1 MGCRED
7 VWLALSELWLD
18 TELDQPALRQIAV
31 RLRASGLS
39 RRELQHIYHYEV
51 APQVWLNHWAVAGVW
66 DAFEPNGLLAGCRR
80 HQQGGRW
87 HRLKCRVL
95 RGPMTHGCRVEWQQV
110 LTLLAEAGVRP

>member
-31 RLRASGLS
+31 RLCASGLS

-66 DAFEPNGLLAGCRR
+66 DVEMVRSMLSVAACLFERANGSVNLVHTWGWWEKPS
-80 HQQGGRW
+80 GT
-87 HRLKCRVL
+87 VL
-95 RGPMTHGCRVEWQQV
+95 NWDKK
-110 LTLLAEAGVRP
+110 